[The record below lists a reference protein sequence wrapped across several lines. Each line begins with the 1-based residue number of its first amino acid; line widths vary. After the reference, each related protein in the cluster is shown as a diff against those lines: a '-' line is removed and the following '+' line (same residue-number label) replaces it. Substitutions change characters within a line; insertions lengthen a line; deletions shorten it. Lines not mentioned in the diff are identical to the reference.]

1 MYKLLNNSIEQSQYV
16 RPMKFGE
23 ILNASVR
30 LYCEKFR
37 YLVIAQLPLTLF
49 YMVYELPIFHEGT
62 DISSS
67 HVFDLFTGRT
77 EQLPQ
82 YFLIIFLLEALWV
95 ALMYPIT
102 HAAVTTIASGT
113 VLNTPS
119 SVKDAYRFCL
129 PNWVK
134 LGVTNVIITCALVIV
149 EETIIMIF
157 NIDVLRDMSGSP
169 AVLGAL
175 VSAFLWARWA
185 VTFPI
190 MVNEDTFAVGALR
203 RSWSMV
209 KGKTLKTYFVIIII
223 TLIAGIPLLFAGIL
237 EFFLGESLIL
247 TIGADIAAIG
257 LVAPIIG
264 CAQVVIYFELK
275 ARKKEESLKK
285 VERAPMNKSE
295 E

>member
-1 MYKLLNNSIEQSQYV
+1 
-16 RPMKFGE
+16 
-23 ILNASVR
+23 
-30 LYCEKFR
+30 
-37 YLVIAQLPLTLF
+37 
-49 YMVYELPIFHEGT
+49 MVYELPIFYEGT

-82 YFLIIFLLEALWV
+82 YFLIILLLEALWV

-129 PNWVK
+129 PNWAK
-134 LGVTNVIITCALVIV
+134 LGLTNVIITCAIAIA

-157 NIDVLRDMSGSP
+157 DIDFLRHVIGSP
-169 AVLGAL
+169 LWIGAL

-190 MVNEDTFAVGALR
+190 MVNEDIFAVGALR

-209 KGKTLKTYFVIIII
+209 KGKTLTTYVVMIIFN
-223 TLIAGIPLLFAGIL
+223 LIPGIFLLFDDIL

-247 TIGADIAAIG
+247 TIGTDIVAIG
-257 LVAPIIG
+257 LLAPIIG

-275 ARKKEESLKK
+275 ARKEGLEK
-285 VERAPMNKSE
+285 N
-295 E
+295 